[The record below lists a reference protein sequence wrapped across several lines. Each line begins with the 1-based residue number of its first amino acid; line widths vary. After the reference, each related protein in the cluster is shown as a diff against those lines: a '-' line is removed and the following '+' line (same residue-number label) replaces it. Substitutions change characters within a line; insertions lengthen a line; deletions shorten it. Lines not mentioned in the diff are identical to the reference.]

1 MSYYKFRPND
11 LFVNTLEANPDV
23 KFYIQSGSIYIDDR
37 AYISGTYSDNIETVP
52 RNYINLFGV
61 NTNRNTG
68 SLHPWIIPDTLLTSS
83 ARCIYPFV
91 IKDGN
96 RTSFKSITKTNWNT
110 QFNFG
115 GNEITS
121 SYNLSASITRYLVSA
136 STTSYKRLRALTNVT
151 THYKYLSPRYDFST
165 YYQNATTNLI
175 SIPSIFYGSSIK
187 KGTVNLKY
195 YISGALAAQAS
206 DYRYNGELIQV
217 SGSPH
222 LQDQIVGTI
231 LYNEGIILLTSSA
244 EVDSTTINYET
255 AATSSWIRFGFGSN
269 DGGFPNDELT
279 SVQQLTKLLP
289 SYSIEFQGVNHIQ
302 TMTLLAKAPYAQLNN
317 SNNPTYL
324 DISAGSLGS
333 VNSGSYIFEE
343 NKRILKNMVSSS
355 FTDVVPPMAKET
367 YISTIGLYD
376 KDKNLIG
383 YAKLAT
389 PVLKTEDREFI
400 FKLKLD
406 L

>member
-1 MSYYKFRPND
+1 MPYYKFRPND
-11 LFVNTLEANPDV
+11 LFVNTLETNPDV

-37 AYISGTYSDNIETVP
+37 AYISGSYSDNIETVP
-52 RNYINLFGV
+52 RNYIALFDV

-68 SLHPWIIPDTLLTSS
+68 SLTAHYEGDQ
-83 ARCIYPFV
+83 ANCIYPFV
-91 IKDGN
+91 VKDSN
-96 RTSFKSITKTNWNT
+96 RTSFKSVSKKDWNT
-110 QFNFG
+110 QFNFS

-121 SYNLSASITRYLVSA
+121 SYNLSASISRYLISA
-136 STTSYKRLRALTNVT
+136 SAGNYKRLRALTNVT
-151 THYKYLSPRYDFST
+151 NHYRYLSPRYNYST

-195 YISGALAAQAS
+195 YISGTLAAQAS
-206 DYRYNGELIQV
+206 DSRYNGELIQV

-222 LQDQIVGTI
+222 LNDQIVGTI

-244 EVDSTTINYET
+244 EIDANTINYET
-255 AATSSWIRFGFGSN
+255 ATSSSWIRFGYGSN
-269 DGGFPNDELT
+269 DEAYTDASINHT
-279 SVQQLTKLLP
+279 QRMTKLSA
-289 SYSIEFQGVNHIQ
+289 SYAIEFQGVNHIQ

-324 DISAGSLGS
+324 DISAGSLGTT
-333 VNSGSYIFEE
+333 NSGSYVFEE
-343 NKRILKNMVSSS
+343 NKRILKNVVSSS
-355 FTDVVPPMAKET
+355 YTDVVPPMAKET

-389 PVLKTEDREFI
+389 PVLKKEEREFI